1 MARSPIDLPRM
12 QNQPRLR
19 VAVARA
25 PNLVPQ
31 DGEAA
36 PKPRKPR
43 LMRQFE
49 LIDRVKQYN
58 PATNEELLKGLEG
71 LTPPESQPE
80 PDVEVGDE
88 EE

>member
-19 VAVARA
+19 VAAARA

-31 DGEAA
+31 EAEETP

-49 LIDRVKQYN
+49 LIDRVK
-58 PATNEELLKGLEG
+58 
-71 LTPPESQPE
+71 
-80 PDVEVGDE
+80 
-88 EE
+88 

>member
-31 DGEAA
+31 DDDGARRSRA
-36 PKPRKPR
+36 SR
-43 LMRQFE
+43 
-49 LIDRVKQYN
+49 
-58 PATNEELLKGLEG
+58 G
-71 LTPPESQPE
+71 
-80 PDVEVGDE
+80 
-88 EE
+88 